1 MPPLIVRTDPDIS
14 AATLAI
20 IPGLRGPISLGSAEA
35 LAALLE
41 VGAKI
46 ITVDAATWQQ
56 LLAQQ
61 GP

>member
-1 MPPLIVRTDPDIS
+1 MTPLIVRTDPEIS

-20 IPGLRGPISLGSAEA
+20 IPGLRGPIALGSPETLEA
-35 LAALLE
+35 LLS
-41 VGAKI
+41 VGARI

-56 LLAQQ
+56 LLSQQ